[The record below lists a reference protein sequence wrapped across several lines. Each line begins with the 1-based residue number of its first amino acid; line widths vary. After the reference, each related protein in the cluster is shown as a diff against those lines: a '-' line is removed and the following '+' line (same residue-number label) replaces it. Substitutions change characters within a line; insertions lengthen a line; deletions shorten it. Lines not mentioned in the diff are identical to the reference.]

1 MRNPALPNLGI
12 GPVVLFSD
20 RKAGKPVAMACEVQ
34 FASPKRDSLGRRR
47 TRHPATSAPTGWVLV
62 GTWSN
67 ATFQRG
73 IRIKGA
79 HYLPANLKKI
89 QAWINKK

>member
-1 MRNPALPNLGI
+1 MTKLPSFGI

-20 RKAGKPVAMACEVQ
+20 RKDGKPLAMACEVR

-47 TRHPATSAPTGWVLV
+47 TRYGSLSAPTGYVLV
-62 GTWSN
+62 GTWSH
-67 ATFQRG
+67 AIFHRG

-79 HYLPANLKKI
+79 HYLPANLKRI
-89 QAWINKK
+89 QAWLNKK

>member
-1 MRNPALPNLGI
+1 MRKPALSHLGI

-34 FASPKRDSLGRRR
+34 FAAPKRDKLGRRMR
-47 TRHPATSAPTGWVLV
+47 SATTSEPTGWVLV
-62 GTWSN
+62 GTWSKQ
-67 ATFQRG
+67 AEFQKG

-79 HYLPANLKKI
+79 HYLPDNLKKI